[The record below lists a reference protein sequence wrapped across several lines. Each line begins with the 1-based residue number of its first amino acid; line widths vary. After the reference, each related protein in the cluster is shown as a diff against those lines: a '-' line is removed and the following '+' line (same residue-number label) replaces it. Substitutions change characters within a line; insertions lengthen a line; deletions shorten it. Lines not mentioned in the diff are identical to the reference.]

1 MIICLEVWQAV
12 IAAIFFALVFTW
24 AGYATAKVFMF
35 SERDI
40 KQRKHIHSL
49 KLLVEHLQDEKYVF
63 KSIEKTNDA
72 LKLLL
77 KSIDDLNPK
86 ILEDKKNEFIEEYAD
101 DLAEFLEEQKNE

>member
-49 KLLVEHLQDEKYVF
+49 KLLIEQLQNEVK
-63 KSIEKTNDA
+63 
-72 LKLLL
+72 
-77 KSIDDLNPK
+77 
-86 ILEDKKNEFIEEYAD
+86 EDVIVNGRTDSGRNKNNTTVKK
-101 DLAEFLEEQKNE
+101 

>member
-12 IAAIFFALVFTW
+12 IAAIAFALVFTW

-49 KLLVEHLQDEKYVF
+49 KLLVEHLQDEKYEA
-63 KSIEKTNDA
+63 K
-72 LKLLL
+72 
-77 KSIDDLNPK
+77 
-86 ILEDKKNEFIEEYAD
+86 EDVIVNGRTDSGRNKNNTTVKK
-101 DLAEFLEEQKNE
+101 

>member
-40 KQRKHIHSL
+40 KQRKCIHSL
-49 KLLVEHLQDEKYVF
+49 KLLVEHLQGEVK
-63 KSIEKTNDA
+63 
-72 LKLLL
+72 
-77 KSIDDLNPK
+77 
-86 ILEDKKNEFIEEYAD
+86 EDVIVNGRTDSGRNKNNTVVKK
-101 DLAEFLEEQKNE
+101 

>member
-12 IAAIFFALVFTW
+12 IAAIVFALLFTW

-49 KLLVEHLQDEKYVF
+49 KLLVEHLQDEKYEA
-63 KSIEKTNDA
+63 K
-72 LKLLL
+72 
-77 KSIDDLNPK
+77 
-86 ILEDKKNEFIEEYAD
+86 EDVIVNGRTDSGRNKNNTTVKK
-101 DLAEFLEEQKNE
+101 

>member
-40 KQRKHIHSL
+40 KQRKCIHSL
-49 KLLVEHLQDEKYVF
+49 KLLVEHLQDKKYEV
-63 KSIEKTNDA
+63 K
-72 LKLLL
+72 
-77 KSIDDLNPK
+77 
-86 ILEDKKNEFIEEYAD
+86 EDVIVNGRTDGGRNKNNSTI
-101 DLAEFLEEQKNE
+101 

>member
-49 KLLVEHLQDEKYVF
+49 KLLVEHLQDEKYEA
-63 KSIEKTNDA
+63 K
-72 LKLLL
+72 
-77 KSIDDLNPK
+77 
-86 ILEDKKNEFIEEYAD
+86 EDVIVNGRTDGRRNKNNTTVKK
-101 DLAEFLEEQKNE
+101 

>member
-12 IAAIFFALVFTW
+12 IAAILFALLFSW

-49 KLLVEHLQDEKYVF
+49 KLLVEHLQDEKYEV
-63 KSIEKTNDA
+63 K
-72 LKLLL
+72 
-77 KSIDDLNPK
+77 
-86 ILEDKKNEFIEEYAD
+86 EDVIVNGRTDGGRNKNNTTVKK
-101 DLAEFLEEQKNE
+101 

>member
-49 KLLVEHLQDEKYVF
+49 KLLVEHLQDEKYEA
-63 KSIEKTNDA
+63 K
-72 LKLLL
+72 
-77 KSIDDLNPK
+77 
-86 ILEDKKNEFIEEYAD
+86 EDVIVNGRTDSGRNKNNTTVKK
-101 DLAEFLEEQKNE
+101 

>member
-12 IAAIFFALVFTW
+12 IAAIVFALVFTW

-49 KLLVEHLQDEKYVF
+49 KLLVEHLQGEVK
-63 KSIEKTNDA
+63 
-72 LKLLL
+72 
-77 KSIDDLNPK
+77 
-86 ILEDKKNEFIEEYAD
+86 EDVIVNGRTDSGRNKNNTTVKK
-101 DLAEFLEEQKNE
+101 

>member
-12 IAAIFFALVFTW
+12 IAAIFLALVFTW

-49 KLLVEHLQDEKYVF
+49 KLLVEHLQDEKYEA
-63 KSIEKTNDA
+63 K
-72 LKLLL
+72 
-77 KSIDDLNPK
+77 
-86 ILEDKKNEFIEEYAD
+86 EDVIVNGRTDSGRNKNNSVV
-101 DLAEFLEEQKNE
+101 QK

>member
-40 KQRKHIHSL
+40 KQSKHIHSL
-49 KLLVEHLQDEKYVF
+49 KLLVEHLQDEKYEA
-63 KSIEKTNDA
+63 K
-72 LKLLL
+72 
-77 KSIDDLNPK
+77 
-86 ILEDKKNEFIEEYAD
+86 EDVIVNGRTDSGRNKNNTTVKK
-101 DLAEFLEEQKNE
+101 

>member
-12 IAAIFFALVFTW
+12 IAVILFALVFTW

-49 KLLVEHLQDEKYVF
+49 KLLVEHLQDEKYEA
-63 KSIEKTNDA
+63 K
-72 LKLLL
+72 
-77 KSIDDLNPK
+77 
-86 ILEDKKNEFIEEYAD
+86 EDVIVNGRTDSGRNKNNTTVKK
-101 DLAEFLEEQKNE
+101 

>member
-12 IAAIFFALVFTW
+12 IVAIVFALWFSW

-49 KLLVEHLQDEKYVF
+49 KLLVEHLQDEKYEA
-63 KSIEKTNDA
+63 K
-72 LKLLL
+72 
-77 KSIDDLNPK
+77 
-86 ILEDKKNEFIEEYAD
+86 EDVIVNGRTDSGRNKNNTTVKK
-101 DLAEFLEEQKNE
+101 

>member
-12 IAAIFFALVFTW
+12 IAVILFALVFTW

-49 KLLVEHLQDEKYVF
+49 KLLVEHLQDEKYEA
-63 KSIEKTNDA
+63 K
-72 LKLLL
+72 
-77 KSIDDLNPK
+77 
-86 ILEDKKNEFIEEYAD
+86 EDVIVNGRTDGGRNKNNTTVKK
-101 DLAEFLEEQKNE
+101 

>member
-12 IAAIFFALVFTW
+12 IAVILFALVFTW

-49 KLLVEHLQDEKYVF
+49 KLLVEHLQDEVK
-63 KSIEKTNDA
+63 
-72 LKLLL
+72 
-77 KSIDDLNPK
+77 
-86 ILEDKKNEFIEEYAD
+86 EDVIVNGRTDSGRNKNNTVVKK
-101 DLAEFLEEQKNE
+101 

>member
-12 IAAIFFALVFTW
+12 IAVIFFALVFTW

-49 KLLVEHLQDEKYVF
+49 KLLVEHLQDEKYEV
-63 KSIEKTNDA
+63 K
-72 LKLLL
+72 
-77 KSIDDLNPK
+77 
-86 ILEDKKNEFIEEYAD
+86 EDVIVNGRTDSGRNKNNTVVKK
-101 DLAEFLEEQKNE
+101 

>member
-12 IAAIFFALVFTW
+12 IAAILFALLFSW

-49 KLLVEHLQDEKYVF
+49 KLLVEHLQDEKYEV
-63 KSIEKTNDA
+63 K
-72 LKLLL
+72 
-77 KSIDDLNPK
+77 
-86 ILEDKKNEFIEEYAD
+86 EDVIVNGRTDGGRNKNNTTIKK
-101 DLAEFLEEQKNE
+101 

>member
-12 IAAIFFALVFTW
+12 IAAILFALLFSW

-49 KLLVEHLQDEKYVF
+49 KLLVEHLQDEKYEA
-63 KSIEKTNDA
+63 K
-72 LKLLL
+72 
-77 KSIDDLNPK
+77 
-86 ILEDKKNEFIEEYAD
+86 EDVIVNGRTDSGRNKNNTTAKK
-101 DLAEFLEEQKNE
+101 

>member
-12 IAAIFFALVFTW
+12 IAVIFFALLFTW

-49 KLLVEHLQDEKYVF
+49 KLLVEHLQDEKYEA
-63 KSIEKTNDA
+63 K
-72 LKLLL
+72 
-77 KSIDDLNPK
+77 
-86 ILEDKKNEFIEEYAD
+86 EDVIVNGRTDSGRNKNNTTVKK
-101 DLAEFLEEQKNE
+101 

>member
-49 KLLVEHLQDEKYVF
+49 KLLVEHLQDEVK
-63 KSIEKTNDA
+63 
-72 LKLLL
+72 
-77 KSIDDLNPK
+77 
-86 ILEDKKNEFIEEYAD
+86 EDVIVNGRTDSGRNKNNTTVKK
-101 DLAEFLEEQKNE
+101 